1 MPFLLVFSSAL
12 RASAFTHK
20 TRTVSFSGASLRI
33 TSKESAAQETNTA
46 SLAIPWPE
54 LPPIAPTAKPLF
66 LVRHGEVINPGG
78 DRPVAYGAMDVP
90 LSPLGEG
97 EARAAAQFLQQYDLQ
112 HIACSPLT

>member
-1 MPFLLVFSSAL
+1 MTFLLVFSSAL

-20 TRTVSFSGASLRI
+20 TRTVSFSGASLSI
-33 TSKESAAQETNTA
+33 TSKESAAQEINTA
-46 SLAIPWPE
+46 SSVIPWPE

-78 DRPVAYGAMDVP
+78 DRPVVYGAMDVP

>member
-1 MPFLLVFSSAL
+1 ML

-20 TRTVSFSGASLRI
+20 TRTVSFSCASLCI
-33 TSKESAAQETNTA
+33 VTSKESAAQEINTA
-46 SLAIPWPE
+46 SSAIPWPE

-66 LVRHGEVINPGG
+66 LVRHGEVINPGR
-78 DRPVAYGAMDVP
+78 DRPVFYGAMDVP

-112 HIACSPLT
+112 KIACSPLT